1 MCKNKQEYKRVE
13 KSVKEFLA
21 AEGMGPILQKRL
33 EEKNKFD
40 SKKSSWL
47 ATWWNVNQY
56 LTFREPC
63 PINVSYYLQVEN
75 KLKLSQLQFAAQ
87 MAYHLNILRLK
98 VADGSLPQD
107 NIRGKQPLCASA
119 YKYLFNT
126 CRIPAPESDVIGMY
140 DAKKFHHM
148 VVLY

>member
-1 MCKNKQEYKRVE
+1 MRQNLRNKILRILFSRVC
-13 KSVKEFLA
+13 
-21 AEGMGPILQKRL
+21 
-33 EEKNKFD
+33 
-40 SKKSSWL
+40 
-47 ATWWNVNQY
+47 
-56 LTFREPC
+56 TFSPEL
-63 PINVSYYLQVEN
+63 I
-75 KLKLSQLQFAAQ
+75 QFAAQ